1 MLRERAQEQQ
11 RLTQNGT
18 MRSSAIQDFQQSFY
32 LRASAH
38 QGKMIWKF
46 KNGLVHAV
54 IVGED
59 FKGNLFVVCNKPEER
74 KYELRPLTGFDDAYC
89 YHQELGLKDNLPA
102 AVAKAFSLLV
112 SYNEYTDSTYLPTHR
127 FEIPKVDA
135 PTYEV
140 SLSTEIGLAASDLF
154 KVDVIKEQAE
164 NAVHAV
170 RLALG
175 LIPKRVSRTRRA
187 VERSIQPDFPMG
199 EIGGMTA

>member
-1 MLRERAQEQQ
+1 
-11 RLTQNGT
+11 
-18 MRSSAIQDFQQSFY
+18 MRSSAIQDFQESFY

-46 KNGLVHAV
+46 KEGLIHAV

-59 FKGNLFVVCNKPEER
+59 FKGNLFIVCNKPEDR
-74 KYELRPLTGFDDAYC
+74 KYELRPLSGFDDAYC
-89 YHQELGLKDNLPA
+89 YHQELGLKDDLPL
-102 AVAKAFSLLV
+102 AVVQAFELLV
-112 SYNEYTDSTYLPTHR
+112 SFNEYTDSTYSPIHR
-127 FEIPKVDA
+127 FEIPKIDE
-135 PTYEV
+135 PNFEV
-140 SLSTEIGLAASDLF
+140 NLSTEIGLAAADLF

-187 VERSIQPDFPMG
+187 VERSIQPDYPM
-199 EIGGMTA
+199 EMGGLTA